1 MDIHDLVK
9 ETMNL
14 ITEGVHMILLLR
26 PLTEQEKADLEEL
39 ARHLNTQDLKKV
51 KKYTRQMRIY
61 ATAKKMAYSEAIT
74 GMRDHITLKTKD
86 QKIEKDI
93 DIINTAIEKSIQNII
108 VSRFKKSAW
117 GNLQKLFAPD
127 IVGFDNVKKGAIM
140 QLFSKDQ
147 IHILLLGDPGTGKTD
162 ILRATEDIA
171 PISTFSL
178 GSGTTNTGLTVTVK
192 GKEISKGV
200 LSLADKG
207 IALID
212 ELNLMKKED
221 RAGLYNAM
229 EKGFITYDKGG
240 YHYKFDSRCSILA
253 SANPKKGKFSG
264 TEKKQIEKQIP
275 FDSALLSRFHLLY
288 IIREADIKQFM
299 EITDKVFAQKKE
311 TISKNEDLV
320 FLKKYIA
327 RSKTLEIQFCEDYND
342 MIKKFVKEIKE
353 KEKDMLIDISPRFII
368 GLKRLIEAS
377 ARMELRTRIEKED
390 VWRAMEVYTLSMK
403 GITF

>member
-1 MDIHDLVK
+1 MDIHDLAKKTVS
-9 ETMNL
+9 L
-14 ITEGVHMILLLR
+14 ITDVAHLILLLR
-26 PLTEQEKADLEEL
+26 PITEQERADLEEL
-39 ARHLNTQDLKKV
+39 SHHLNKQDLKTA
-51 KKYTRQMRIY
+51 KKYTRQLRIQ
-61 ATAKKMAYSEAIT
+61 ATAKKIPYSEAIT
-74 GMRDHITLKTKD
+74 PLRDHITLKTKD
-86 QKIEKDI
+86 LKIENQI
-93 DIINTAIEKSIQNII
+93 DTINTAIENSIQNII
-108 VSRFKKSAW
+108 INRFKKNAW
-117 GNLQKLFAPD
+117 NNLQKLFAPN
-127 IVGFDNVKKGAIM
+127 IIGFDNVKKGAIL

-162 ILRATEDIA
+162 ILRVTEAIA
-171 PISTFSL
+171 PINTFSL

-192 GKEISKGV
+192 GKEISKGI
-200 LSLADKG
+200 LSLADNG

-240 YHYKFDSRCSILA
+240 HHYKFNSRCSILA

-299 EITDKVFAQKKE
+299 EITDNVFTQKKQ
-311 TISKNEDLV
+311 SSNNEDLA
-320 FLKKYIA
+320 FLKKYVT
-327 RSKTLEIQFCEDYND
+327 RSKTLEIQFSEDYND
-342 MIKKFVKEIKE
+342 MIKQFVKEIKE
-353 KEKDMLIDISPRFII
+353 KEKDMLIDITPRFII

-390 VWRAMEVYTLSMK
+390 VWRAMEVYTLSME

>member
-1 MDIHDLVK
+1 MQY
-9 ETMNL
+9 
-14 ITEGVHMILLLR
+14 LLWR
-26 PLTEQEKADLEEL
+26 A
-39 ARHLNTQDLKKV
+39 
-51 KKYTRQMRIY
+51 
-61 ATAKKMAYSEAIT
+61 
-74 GMRDHITLKTKD
+74 GC
-86 QKIEKDI
+86 
-93 DIINTAIEKSIQNII
+93 
-108 VSRFKKSAW
+108 
-117 GNLQKLFAPD
+117 LF
-127 IVGFDNVKKGAIM
+127 F
-140 QLFSKDQ
+140 
-147 IHILLLGDPGTGKTD
+147 
-162 ILRATEDIA
+162 RCATEDIA
-171 PISTFSL
+171 PISSFSL

-192 GKEISKGV
+192 GKEISKGI
-200 LSLADKG
+200 LSLADNG

-240 YHYKFDSRCSILA
+240 HHYKFDSRCSILA

-299 EITDKVFAQKKE
+299 EITDKVFTQKKE
-311 TISKNEDLV
+311 TTLNNEDLA

-327 RSKTLEIQFCEDYND
+327 RSKTLEIQFSEDYNE
-342 MIKKFVKEIKE
+342 MIKKFVREIKE

-390 VWRAMEVYTLSMK
+390 VWRAMEVYTLSME

>member
-1 MDIHDLVK
+1 MDIHDIAK
-9 ETMNL
+9 EIMNR
-14 ITEGVHMILLLR
+14 ITEVAHLILLLR

-39 ARHLNTQDLKKV
+39 AHHLNDRDLKIA
-51 KKYTRQMRIY
+51 KKYTKQLRIQ
-61 ATAKKMAYSEAIT
+61 ATAKKIPYTKAIT
-74 GMRDHITLKTKD
+74 DMRDHITLKTKD

-93 DIINTAIEKSIQNII
+93 DIINTAIENSIQNII
-108 VSRFKKSAW
+108 ISRFKKNAW
-117 GNLQKLFAPD
+117 NNMQKLFAPD

-171 PISTFSL
+171 PISSFSL

-192 GKEISKGV
+192 GKEISKGI
-200 LSLADKG
+200 LSLADNG

-240 YHYKFDSRCSILA
+240 HHYKFNSRCSVLA
-253 SANPKKGKFSG
+253 SANPKKDKFSG

-299 EITDKVFAQKKE
+299 EITDRVFTQKKQA
-311 TISKNEDLV
+311 SNNEDLA

-327 RSKTLEIQFCEDYND
+327 RSKTLEIQFSEDYND

-368 GLKRLIEAS
+368 GFKRLIEAN

>member
-1 MDIHDLVK
+1 MELHNLAK
-9 ETMNL
+9 KTMSL
-14 ITEGVHMILLLR
+14 IIDAAHLILLLR
-26 PLTEQEKADLEEL
+26 PLTEQEKADMGEL
-39 ARHLNTQDLKKV
+39 ARHLNERDLKSA
-51 KKYTRQMRIY
+51 KKYTKQLRVE
-61 ATAKKMAYSEAIT
+61 ASAKKIHYSETIT
-74 GMRDHITLKTKD
+74 DMKDHITLKTKD
-86 QKIEKDI
+86 SKIDNQVES
-93 DIINTAIEKSIQNII
+93 INTAIENSIQNII
-108 VSRFKKSAW
+108 LNRFKKNAW
-117 GNLQKLFAPD
+117 HNMQKLYAAE
-127 IVGFDNVKKGAIM
+127 IVGFDNVKKGAVM
-140 QLFSKDQ
+140 QLFSKEQ

-162 ILRATEDIA
+162 ILRASENIS
-171 PISTFSL
+171 PISSFSL

-192 GKEISKGV
+192 GKEISKGI

-240 YHYKFDSRCSILA
+240 HHYKFDSRCSILA

-264 TEKKQIEKQIP
+264 TEKKEIEKQIP

-299 EITDKVFAQKKE
+299 EITDLVFAQKKQ
-311 TISKNEDLV
+311 ISNNEDQV
-320 FLKKYIA
+320 FLKNYIA
-327 RSKTLEIQFCEDYND
+327 QSKKLEIRFSEDYND

-368 GLKRLIEAS
+368 GLKRLIETS
-377 ARMELRTRIEKED
+377 ARMELRTKIEKED